1 MFQEWHTRIPLARPE
16 ECALSIHFYASH
28 SCLLLYSQGLA
39 TYLRGVARFRKKCQ
53 SIQTSKASRHPKHPG
68 IQSIP
73 NIQLSK
79 ESRIT
84 KQRQPAYRADGGAP
98 CASLGRHQSAGAGS
112 PAGTWRTLP
121 TIAHRHMQRM
131 IVSTASAR
139 ASSPWR
145 RCVSLVCRE
154 RPGATVAAPPL
165 ALHTT
170 HRHRPTVE
178 SRTDGCHKGG
188 LDVRAVSTNR
198 ADSPPTRQHPIP
210 HDMK

>member
-1 MFQEWHTRIPLARPE
+1 MCFKSVILVSHSPVRKS
-16 ECALSIHFYASH
+16 ALSPFIFMQVTHAYYYTLRTRH
-28 SCLLLYSQGLA
+28 LSQRCCTLPE
-39 TYLRGVARFRKKCQ
+39 KC
-53 SIQTSKASRHPKHPG
+53 QTSKHPKHPD

-84 KQRQPAYRADGGAP
+84 KQRQPVYPADGGAP
-98 CASLGRHQSAGAGS
+98 RASLGRHQSAGAGS

-154 RPGATVAAPPL
+154 RPRATVAAPPS
-165 ALHTT
+165 HST
-170 HRHRPTVE
+170 P
-178 SRTDGCHKGG
+178 RTAIDPQWRAEQ
-188 LDVRAVSTNR
+188 RAVTREGLMCEPCPRTEQTRPQQGSTPFR
-198 ADSPPTRQHPIP
+198 MT
-210 HDMK
+210 

>member
-1 MFQEWHTRIPLARPE
+1 MLGCLDAWMLGGIVCFKSGILVSHSPVRKS
-16 ECALSIHFYASH
+16 ALSPFIFMQVTHAYYYTLKDSPPISEVLHAS
-28 SCLLLYSQGLA
+28 GKNA
-39 TYLRGVARFRKKCQ
+39 
-53 SIQTSKASRHPKHPG
+53 KASRHPKHPG

-154 RPGATVAAPPL
+154 RPGATVAALPCAHHVPPS
-165 ALHTT
+165 T
-170 HRHRPTVE
+170 HSGEQNR
-178 SRTDGCHKGG
+178 G
-188 LDVRAVSTNR
+188 LSQGRA
-198 ADSPPTRQHPIP
+198 
-210 HDMK
+210 

>member
-1 MFQEWHTRIPLARPE
+1 MFQEWHTRIQLARRE

-28 SCLLLYSQGLA
+28 SCLLLYSQDSPPISEVLHASGKTPNLQA
-39 TYLRGVARFRKKCQ
+39 
-53 SIQTSKASRHPKHPG
+53 SKASRHPKHSD
-68 IQSIP
+68 IQSIH

-84 KQRQPAYRADGGAP
+84 KQRQPVYLADGGAP
-98 CASLGRHQSAGAGS
+98 CVGRHQSAGAGS

-131 IVSTASAR
+131 IVSTAAAR

-154 RPGATVAAPPL
+154 RPGATVAALPL

-178 SRTDGCHKGG
+178 SRTEGCHKGG